1 MSETFKKSLNDEEKN
16 IYLKALS
23 YVLNCND
30 EVTEKCDFILKR
42 AKEINFPTKNLRTIK
57 KISRPET
64 ISNELLKVKDVR
76 LRRYFMREMVMLAV
90 SDHELADS
98 EMCDLYKIAT
108 SVGIKEEKINDFFLW
123 AAQGVEWQIEG
134 TRLVEDD
141 L

>member
-1 MSETFKKSLNDEEKN
+1 M
-16 IYLKALS
+16 KALS

-30 EVTEKCDFILKR
+30 KVTEKCDFILKR
-42 AKEINFPTKNLRTIK
+42 AKEINFPTKNLRAIK
-57 KISRPET
+57 KVSRPET
-64 ISNELLKVKDVR
+64 ISNELLKIKDVR

-98 EMCDLYKIAT
+98 EMCNLYKIAT

>member
-30 EVTEKCDFILKR
+30 KVTEKCDFILKR
-42 AKEINFPTKNLRTIK
+42 AKEINFPTKNLRAIK
-57 KISRPET
+57 KVSRPET
-64 ISNELLKVKDVR
+64 ISNELLKIKDVR

-98 EMCDLYKIAT
+98 EMCNLYKIAT

>member
-23 YVLNCND
+23 YILNCANKD
-30 EVTEKCDFILKR
+30 TKEGDFLIKQ
-42 AKEINFPTKNLRTIK
+42 AKEINFPTNNLKGIK

-64 ISNELLKVKDVR
+64 ISNELLKIKDVR
-76 LRRYFMREMVMLAV
+76 LRRYFMREMIMLAV
-90 SDHELADS
+90 SDHELADN
-98 EMCDLYKIAT
+98 EMCNIYKIAT